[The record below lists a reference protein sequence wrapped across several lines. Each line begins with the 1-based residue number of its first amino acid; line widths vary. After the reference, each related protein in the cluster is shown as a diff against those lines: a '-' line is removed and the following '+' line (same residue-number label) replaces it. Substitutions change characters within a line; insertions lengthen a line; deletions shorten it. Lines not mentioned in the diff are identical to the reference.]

1 MKSGTD
7 WWCRGDAGEAV
18 LANVEHY
25 LTNQNHPIGFARW
38 AMEFGLSKDA
48 IIKIID
54 DEYAKSASEL
64 SQSTNKQETC
74 K

>member
-1 MKSGTD
+1 MSID
-7 WWCRGDAGEAV
+7 WWCRGDAGETV

-25 LTNQNHPIGFARW
+25 LVNQGDTLGFVRW

>member
-1 MKSGTD
+1 MNPE
-7 WWCRGDAGEAV
+7 WWQRGDAGETV
-18 LANVEHY
+18 LTNVEHY
-25 LTNQNHPIGFARW
+25 LINQNDTLGFARW

-54 DEYAKSASEL
+54 DEYAKGASEL
-64 SQSTNKQETC
+64 SHSTSKKETC

>member
-1 MKSGTD
+1 MSD
-7 WWCRGDAGEAV
+7 LEWWCRGDAGETV

-25 LTNQNHPIGFARW
+25 LINQNHPIGFARW